1 MLNARL
7 FSALC
12 ILVPLLGGAFPADAA
27 PKKNVDAIRAECF
40 KQANAAAQ
48 AQSANMGSGAT
59 GAANSAGYSAYRSCA
74 QKNGIRP

>member
-1 MLNARL
+1 MSNTRL
-7 FSALC
+7 LSILGLLLPVLGSA
-12 ILVPLLGGAFPADAA
+12 APADAA

-48 AQSANMGSGAT
+48 AAGATMGSGAT
-59 GAANSAGYSAYRSCA
+59 GAQNSAGYSAYRSCA

>member
-7 FSALC
+7 FSALG
-12 ILVPLLGGAFPADAA
+12 LFAALLCCALPADAA

-48 AQSANMGSGAT
+48 AQSANMSSGAT
-59 GAANSAGYSAYRSCA
+59 AAANSAGYSTYRSCA